1 MFEPI
6 TKYEELS
13 DVELFKLT
21 KSGDRSAF
29 TEIYDRY
36 FGLLYIHALHRLKSK
51 EEAKDIVQ
59 DIFSDLWSGRCSVD
73 PKSNVSNYLYTSVRN
88 RVFNVLSHKN
98 VHHKYQSSQ
107 VWKENTDSFTD
118 HLVRERQLKAIIEQE
133 IDALPPRMKSVFLMS
148 RKANMTYVEIAHDLQ
163 ITEQSVR
170 SHVKNALKI
179 LRVKLGVIVYLLF
192 FMF

>member
-1 MFEPI
+1 
-6 TKYEELS
+6 
-13 DVELFKLT
+13 
-21 KSGDRSAF
+21 
-29 TEIYDRY
+29 
-36 FGLLYIHALHRLKSK
+36 
-51 EEAKDIVQ
+51 
-59 DIFSDLWSGRCSVD
+59 
-73 PKSNVSNYLYTSVRN
+73 
-88 RVFNVLSHKN
+88 VFNVLSHKN